1 MSFRSYLILMS
12 LASVAAWIAW
22 VVVLHGI
29 DPSASGFMGLILFYA
44 TLSIALFGSISVFGV
59 LFRLWK
65 DRSAIV
71 LRVTLQAFRQALL
84 LTALFVSS
92 LILFSQGWFRWWTM
106 FLVVIIVGFVEL
118 AFISQKRRY

>member
-22 VVVLHGI
+22 AVVLHGI
-29 DPSASGFMGLILFYA
+29 DPTASGLMGHILFYL
-44 TLSIALFGSISVFGV
+44 TLSIALFGSISVLGV
-59 LFRLWK
+59 LIRLWK

-71 LRVTLQAFRQALL
+71 LRVTIQAFRQSLL
-84 LTALFVSS
+84 LTSLFVSS

-106 FLVVIIVGFVEL
+106 FLVVIIAAFVEL
-118 AFISQKRRY
+118 VFVTKKRHY